1 MKRYHLYVS
10 GIVQGVGFR
19 WYAQKIGRR
28 IGVYGWVK
36 NLPDGRVEIVVEGE
50 DEKVE
55 RFIKELKEGYLGE
68 NIRDIEK
75 IEEEYKGEF
84 KGFEIRF

>member
-1 MKRYHLYVS
+1 MKRYHLYVN

-19 WYAQKIGRR
+19 WYTQRIGNR
-28 IGVYGWVK
+28 IGVSGWVK

-55 RFIKELKEGYLGE
+55 RFLRELKEGYLGR
-68 NIRDIEK
+68 NISEIEK
-75 IEEEYKGEF
+75 NEEVYKGEF
-84 KGFEIRF
+84 IDFEIRF

>member
-19 WYAQKIGRR
+19 WYAQRIGRR

>member
-55 RFIKELKEGYLGE
+55 IFIKELKEGYLGE